1 MTPEERL
8 AELGLELP
16 DFQAEFSQNPA
27 QAKFISHYTVGE
39 VLYLS
44 GCTPTKDK
52 KPYMTGVLGVD
63 LTIEQGADAARQAAL
78 CYLAQIKYALGDLSR
93 IRQIISLMGYVN
105 SGPDFTNQP
114 RVINGAVDL
123 LVDVLGEE
131 KGMST
136 RAAVGCRGIA
146 SNASVELIMTVL
158 YDGGDVTQPM
168 KRGGGAWA
176 GQLA

>member
-1 MTPEERL
+1 MTPENRL
-8 AELGLELP
+8 AELGLKLP
-16 DFQAEFSQNPA
+16 DFEAEFSQNPA

-44 GCTPTKDK
+44 GCTPTKDR
-52 KPYMTGVLGVD
+52 KPYMTGVLGDD
-63 LTIEQGADAARQAAL
+63 LTVEEGAEAARQAAL

-93 IRQIISLMGYVN
+93 IKAIINLMGYVN
-105 SGPDFTNQP
+105 SGDGFTSQP
-114 RVINGAVDL
+114 KVINGAVDL
-123 LVDVLGEE
+123 LVEVLGE

-158 YDGGDVTQPM
+158 YDGGEVRQPM
-168 KRGGGAWA
+168 KRGGGEWQ
-176 GQLA
+176 GELA